1 MVAVE
6 DNEPV
11 DLRQCGERTLH
22 RIARAA
28 RRILDHGND
37 VAGGLKPVGE
47 IGGFGSY
54 DENTGV
60 GPRAFAGA

>member
-1 MVAVE
+1 VIAVE

-37 VAGGLKPVGE
+37 VAGALKPVRE

-54 DENTGV
+54 NENTGV